1 MSKTAFRGSP
11 AHTNGELPKIGSV
24 AHFSKLVKNDLSEVT
39 NENYQGLFKVI
50 SIFPSIDTGV
60 CAASVR
66 TFNKEA
72 ASLKNTVVLNVALD
86 LPFAMARFCG
96 AEGIT
101 NVETLSAF
109 KSSFGKE
116 WGLELID
123 TPLSG
128 LLARAVVVLSPEN
141 KVLYTELV
149 SDIVNEPNYKAA
161 LEALKV

>member
-1 MSKTAFRGSP
+1 MSKTAFRGGP
-11 AHTNGELPKIGSV
+11 ANTNGELPKVGQV
-24 AHFSKLVKNDLSEVT
+24 ALFTKLVKNDLTEVS
-39 NENYQGLFKVI
+39 NENYKGMYKVI

-60 CAASVR
+60 CATSVR

-96 AEGIT
+96 AEGIN
-101 NVETLSAF
+101 NVETLSSF

-123 TPLSG
+123 TPLAG
-128 LLARAVVVLSPEN
+128 LHARAVIVLSPDD

-149 SDIVNEPNYKAA
+149 SDIVNEPNYQAA
-161 LEALKV
+161 LAVLK

>member
-1 MSKTAFRGSP
+1 MSKTAFRGGP
-11 AHTNGELPKIGSV
+11 ANTNGELPKVGQV
-24 AHFSKLVKNDLSEVT
+24 ALFTKLVKNDLSEVS
-39 NENYQGLFKVI
+39 NENYKGMYKVI

-60 CAASVR
+60 CATSVR

-96 AEGIT
+96 AEGIN
-101 NVETLSAF
+101 NVETLSSF

-123 TPLSG
+123 TPLAG
-128 LLARAVVVLSPEN
+128 LHARAVIVLSPDD

-149 SDIVNEPNYKAA
+149 SDIVNEPNYQAA
-161 LEALKV
+161 LAVLK

>member
-1 MSKTAFRGSP
+1 MAMTAFRGGP
-11 AHTNGELPKIGSV
+11 ANTIGELPKVGSV
-24 AHFSKLVKNDLSEVT
+24 VSFSKLVKNDLTEVST
-39 NENYQGLFKVI
+39 DNYKGKNKVI

-60 CAASVR
+60 CATSVR

-72 ASLKNTVVLNVALD
+72 ATLTNTVVLNVALD

-96 AEGIT
+96 AEGIN

-109 KSSFGKE
+109 KSSFGRE
-116 WGLELID
+116 WGLELTD

-128 LLARAVVVLSPEN
+128 LLARAVVVLSPDN

-149 SDIVNEPNYKAA
+149 SDIVNEPNYQAA
-161 LEALKV
+161 LAVLK